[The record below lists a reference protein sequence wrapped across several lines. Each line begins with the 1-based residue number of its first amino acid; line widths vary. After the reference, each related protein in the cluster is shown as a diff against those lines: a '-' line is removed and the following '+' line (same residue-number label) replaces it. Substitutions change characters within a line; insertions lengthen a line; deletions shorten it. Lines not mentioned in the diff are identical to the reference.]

1 VIDRARRLLV
11 SPDFTRL
18 WAAAAV
24 SSFGSYV
31 TRLALPLAAILV
43 LGAGPLG
50 VGILRAAELI
60 AAFGVGLIAGAWVDR
75 LRRRPVMIWADLGR
89 AALLGSIPVA
99 AVLGVLTLAQLLVVA
114 FGAAILTTFFDV
126 ADRSLLPDIVPRD
139 RLHEANS
146 TLTATTSVSEFV
158 AFGVGGW
165 LVQILTAPIA
175 IAIDA
180 ASFLGSAILLGR
192 IRTEESPPMP
202 AAERGH
208 IAAEIREGLA
218 ALGADPLLRPL
229 ATANAAVFAGWGI
242 FGATFLLFT
251 VKELGFDPGVVG
263 LIAAMGGFSA
273 FIGAVVAG
281 PAARRLGYG
290 RTLIAALACSAV
302 GNLLIP
308 LAPGATLVGVA
319 CLVGQQLLADSAL
332 VVFEIGDVTI
342 RQTIVP
348 ERLLGRVN
356 AGMRVT
362 GVGAQLAGTIAGAI
376 IAETVGLRAALY
388 LGAALGAVGAIAL
401 AASRLRSL
409 RELPAAVERS
419 GRGTTGDLPEE
430 PVDTI

>member
-11 SPDFTRL
+11 SPDFGRL

-24 SSFGSYV
+24 SSFGSFV

-43 LGAGPLG
+43 LGVGPVG
-50 VGILRAAELI
+50 VGVLRSAELI
-60 AAFGVGLIAGAWVDR
+60 AAFGVGLVAGAWVDR

-89 AALLGSIPVA
+89 AALLASVPVA

-114 FGAAILTTFFDV
+114 FGAAILTTFFEV
-126 ADRSLLPDIVPRD
+126 ADRSFLPDVVPRD
-139 RLHEANS
+139 RLHEANA
-146 TLTATTSVSEFV
+146 TLTATVSVSEFV
-158 AFGVGGW
+158 AFGAAGW

-180 ASFLGSAILLGR
+180 ASFLASAILLGR
-192 IRTEESPPMP
+192 IRTVETPPAP
-202 AAERGH
+202 VAERGH
-208 IAAEIREGLA
+208 IASEIREGVA
-218 ALGADPLLRPL
+218 ALAADPLLRPL
-229 ATANAAVFAGWGI
+229 AVANAAVFAGWGI

-251 VKELGFDPGVVG
+251 VVELGFDPGVVG

-281 PAARRLGYG
+281 PAGRRLGYG
-290 RTLIAALACSAV
+290 RTLIAALAVSAV

-332 VVFEIGDVTI
+332 VVFEIGDITI
-342 RQTIVP
+342 RQTIVA

-362 GVGAQLAGTIAGAI
+362 AVGAQLAGTIAGAL
-376 IAETVGLRAALY
+376 IAEAVGLRAALY
-388 LGAALGAVGAIAL
+388 LGATLGVVGAVAL
-401 AASRLRSL
+401 ALSRVRTLSTLPVPAEPVGRRST
-409 RELPAAVERS
+409 A
-419 GRGTTGDLPEE
+419 DLPEQ
-430 PVDTI
+430 PVDTV

>member
-1 VIDRARRLLV
+1 MIDRTRRLLV
-11 SPDFTRL
+11 SPDFGRL

-43 LGAGPLG
+43 LEVGPLG
-50 VGILRAAELI
+50 VGVLRSAELI

-89 AALLGSIPVA
+89 AALLASIPVA
-99 AVLGVLTLAQLLVVA
+99 AMLGVLTLAQLLVVA

-126 ADRSLLPDIVPRD
+126 ADRSFLPDLVPRD
-139 RLHEANS
+139 RLHQANA

-180 ASFLGSAILLGR
+180 ASFVVSAMFLGR
-192 IRTEESPPMP
+192 IRTAEQPPAP
-202 AAERGH
+202 AAERSP
-208 IAAEIREGLA
+208 ITAEIREGLA
-218 ALGADPLLRPL
+218 ALTTDPLLRPL
-229 ATANAAVFAGWGI
+229 AAANAAVFAGWGI

-308 LAPGATLVGVA
+308 LAPGATLLGVA

-362 GVGAQLAGTIAGAI
+362 GVGAQLAGTIVGAL
-376 IAETVGLRAALY
+376 IAEAVGLRAALY
-388 LGAALGAVGAIAL
+388 LGAALGAIGALVL
-401 AASRLRSL
+401 AASRVRGLRA
-409 RELPAAVERS
+409 LPAGAGQSEATAAR
-419 GRGTTGDLPEE
+419 DLAEE

>member
-1 VIDRARRLLV
+1 MIHRARRLLV
-11 SPDFTRL
+11 SPDFARL

-43 LGAGPLG
+43 LDAGAVEVG
-50 VGILRAAELI
+50 VLRSAELI

-99 AVLGVLTLAQLLVVA
+99 AVLGMLTLAQLLAVA

-126 ADRSLLPDIVPRD
+126 ADRSFLPDVVPRD

-165 LVQILTAPIA
+165 LVQFLTAPIA

-180 ASFLGSAILLGR
+180 ASFLASAILLGR
-192 IRTEESPPMP
+192 IRTIEPPP
-202 AAERGH
+202 APASERGH
-208 IAAEIREGLA
+208 IAAEIREGLG
-218 ALGADPLLRPL
+218 ALAADPLLRPL
-229 ATANAAVFAGWGI
+229 AAANAAAFAGWGI

-281 PAARRLGYG
+281 PAARRFGYG
-290 RTLIAALACSAV
+290 RTLIAALACSAA

-362 GVGAQLAGTIAGAI
+362 GVGAQLAGTIVGALV
-376 IAETVGLRAALY
+376 AEAIGLRAALY
-388 LGAALGAVGAIAL
+388 LGATLGVVGAVAL
-401 AASRLRSL
+401 AASQVRGLRA
-409 RELPAAVERS
+409 LPAAVES
-419 GRGTTGDLPEE
+419 TGASTAIELPDE

>member
-1 VIDRARRLLV
+1 MIDRARRVLV

-43 LGAGPLG
+43 LGVGPLG
-50 VGILRAAELI
+50 VGVLRSAELI

-126 ADRSLLPDIVPRD
+126 ADRSFLPDVVPRG

-192 IRTEESPPMP
+192 IRTVESPPTP
-202 AAERGH
+202 VAERGR

-218 ALGADPLLRPL
+218 ALAADPLLRPL
-229 ATANAAVFAGWGI
+229 AAANAAVFAGWGI

-273 FIGAVVAG
+273 FIGAVAAG

-308 LAPGATLVGVA
+308 LAPGATLVGVV

-362 GVGAQLAGTIAGAI
+362 GVGAQLAGTIAGALV
-376 IAETVGLRAALY
+376 AEAVGLRAALY

-401 AASRLRSL
+401 AASRVRSL
-409 RELPAAVERS
+409 GELPAAVDPT
-419 GRGTTGDLPEE
+419 GDTAIGDLPEE

>member
-11 SPDFTRL
+11 SPDFARL

-43 LGAGPLG
+43 LGVGPLG
-50 VGILRAAELI
+50 VGVLRSAELI

-89 AALLGSIPVA
+89 AALLASIPVA
-99 AVLGVLTLAQLLVVA
+99 AVVGVLTLAQLLVVA
-114 FGAAILTTFFDV
+114 FGTAIFTTFFDV
-126 ADRSLLPDIVPRD
+126 ADRSFLPDVVPRA

-192 IRTEESPPMP
+192 IRTVESPPTP
-202 AAERGH
+202 VAERGH
-208 IAAEIREGLA
+208 IAGEIREGLA
-218 ALGADPLLRPL
+218 ALAVDPLLGPL
-229 ATANAAVFAGWGI
+229 AAANAAVFAGWGI

-308 LAPGATLVGVA
+308 LAPGATLVGVV

-362 GVGAQLAGTIAGAI
+362 GVGAQLAGTIAGALV
-376 IAETVGLRAALY
+376 AEAIGLRAALY

-401 AASRLRSL
+401 AASPARSL
-409 RELPAAVERS
+409 GELPAAVEPS
-419 GRGTTGDLPEE
+419 GKAAIGDQLEE